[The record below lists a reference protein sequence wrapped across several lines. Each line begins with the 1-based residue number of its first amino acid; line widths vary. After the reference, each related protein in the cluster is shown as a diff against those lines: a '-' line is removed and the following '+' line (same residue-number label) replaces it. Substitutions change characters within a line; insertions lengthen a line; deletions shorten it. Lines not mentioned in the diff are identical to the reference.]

1 VNENITFAGR
11 GFYLCVKLEIRFLK
25 KSDFFHFTIEINIEE
40 KMAYDLN
47 ADNVFEMAEQIESN
61 GVKFYQAA
69 ANSTDNEGLKDFL
82 NHMAKMEIVH
92 QNIFKSLRGELSNKE
107 KAATVFDPNEESTL
121 YLQAIVDSR
130 VSFENEFQFTS
141 VESIL
146 KAAIESEK
154 DTVIFYLGMKEAVPE
169 DLGKN
174 KIDRIIKEEMGHIR
188 ILTQKLVE
196 LKRNSG

>member
-1 VNENITFAGR
+1 
-11 GFYLCVKLEIRFLK
+11 
-25 KSDFFHFTIEINIEE
+25 
-40 KMAYDLN
+40 MAYDLN

-69 ANSTDNEGLKDFL
+69 ANSTDNEGLKEFL
-82 NHMAKMEIVH
+82 NHLAKMEIVH

-107 KAATVFDPNEESTL
+107 KAATVFDPNEESTI

-169 DLGKN
+169 NFGKS